1 MGADDLVKRIPP
13 HSLEAEESC
22 LGAMLMSK
30 SAISTIQEL
39 LRDEDFFDEKNRI
52 IYRTIEELS
61 EKNLPVD
68 AISVSERLSS
78 AGLLQK
84 VGGST
89 YLAKLIE
96 NVPSLSNVQY
106 HARIVLEKSML
117 RELINAARIIIDNV
131 YDNPTDVERLSDEAE
146 RLIFDVTNRK
156 LRSNYKLLKDI
167 LTDTLKGIER
177 ISHLKHIYT
186 GLPTGF
192 TEFDDKTSGLQNGD
206 LIVIAARPS
215 MGKTAFALNIA
226 SNVAKMKPRDSSS
239 KELEGNAVL
248 FFSLEMSFQE
258 LVLRMLSSESRIDMQ
273 RLRKG
278 QLRPQEKEWDELV
291 RAAGELSKMRILV
304 DDTPAI
310 SINEIRAKSRR
321 LKSRYDIKLIIID
334 HLQLI
339 TTVESNKLIINRNN
353 EISYISR
360 SLKALAK
367 ELNIPIIVLSQ
378 LSRKVDERGGD
389 HRPILSDLRE
399 SGAIEQDADVVAFLY
414 REEYYKKDTDKKNI
428 AELLLQK
435 QRNGPTGDIQLA
447 FSREIVRFDNLD
459 IHSTYLEAQ
468 NEPLEQE
475 F

>member
-459 IHSTYLEAQ
+459 IHSTYLEAP